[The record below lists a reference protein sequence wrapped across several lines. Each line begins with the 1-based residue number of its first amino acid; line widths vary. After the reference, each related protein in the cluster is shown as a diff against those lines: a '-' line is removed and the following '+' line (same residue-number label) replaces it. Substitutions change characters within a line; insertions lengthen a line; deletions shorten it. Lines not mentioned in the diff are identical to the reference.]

1 MKNPIKMDK
10 IIIFGGSGFIGKH
23 LVKELQNNYNVIVI
37 SRRKRTIA
45 NQFNNKVTVERL
57 RSRDITK
64 LVELIDG
71 AKGVINLAGENV
83 GGRWS
88 NNKMEKIKKS
98 RLDIDS
104 IIARVIIG
112 AKNKPEVVIQGSAI
126 GIYGFT
132 RNTIDVTEET
142 PLGKRGFLPKVALS
156 HEESLQQIESLT
168 RVVYI
173 RTGLVLDANEGALPK
188 IANLFK
194 YNIGGKFGSGKQWNS
209 WIHIQDEV
217 RAIKHL
223 LENTK
228 SSGPY
233 NLTAPNPVQNDE
245 FSRSIGK
252 ALKKPSFMPAPSFI
266 IRLLTGKMG
275 NELLLSGLKVIPSKL
290 ESEGFKFNFE
300 NIDDA
305 LANIYNH

>member
-1 MKNPIKMDK
+1 M
-10 IIIFGGSGFIGKH
+10 
-23 LVKELQNNYNVIVI
+23 E
-37 SRRKRTIA
+37 
-45 NQFNNKVTVERL
+45 
-57 RSRDITK
+57 
-64 LVELIDG
+64 G

-88 NNKMEKIKKS
+88 KNKMEKIKKS
-98 RLDIDS
+98 RLEVDS
-104 IIARVIIG
+104 IIVRVIRGVKI
-112 AKNKPEVVIQGSAI
+112 KPEVVIQGSAI

-142 PLGKRGFLPKVALS
+142 PLGQRGFLPKVAIS

-168 RVVYI
+168 RVVYL

-194 YNIGGKFGSGKQWNS
+194 YYIGGKLGSGKQWNS

-217 RAIKHL
+217 RAIKYL

-228 SSGPY
+228 STGPY

-245 FSRSIGK
+245 FSRAIGK
-252 ALKKPSFMPAPSFI
+252 VLKKPSFMPAPSFI
-266 IRLLTGKMG
+266 IRLLKGNMG
-275 NELLLSGLKVIPSKL
+275 NELLLGGLKVIPSKL
-290 ESEGFKFNFE
+290 ESEGFKFNFK